1 MNRPIFIKSIES
13 TINYIPKENAIGPN
27 GFTGKFYQTFKEWIV
42 LIIYNCFQRIEAKGI
57 LPNLSY
63 MGLISKSKEN
73 FTRKTLQTNNS
84 HECWYKNLPPK
95 LVIWI
100 KKYIHR
106 IICHNQ
112 TGFIWGRQD
121 WFNIQKSINMIHDIN
136 RLNKKNHTM
145 IQKKDKMW
153 TRSG

>member
-13 TINYIPKENAIGPN
+13 TINDIPKENAIGPN

-42 LIIYNCFQRIEAKGI
+42 PIIYNYFQRIEAMGI

-84 HECWYKNLPPK
+84 HEFG
-95 LVIWI
+95 I
-100 KKYIHR
+100 KIFP
-106 IICHNQ
+106 Q
-112 TGFIWGRQD
+112 
-121 WFNIQKSINMIHDIN
+121 S
-136 RLNKKNHTM
+136 
-145 IQKKDKMW
+145 
-153 TRSG
+153 